1 MYFIRTEKN
10 EFTNEKSVSTIS
22 VETAINEMKELF
34 RNNDYDFSETKK
46 SCLFVKS
53 DIDENYDEFKNV
65 SIKFEPVLEELPT
78 LQADKE

>member
-22 VETAINEMKELF
+22 IETAVNEMEELF
-34 RNNDYDFSETKK
+34 RNVDFDFSETKK

-53 DIDENYDEFKNV
+53 DINTDYDEFKSV
-65 SIKFEPVLEELPT
+65 SIKFEPVLEDLPA
-78 LQADKE
+78 LKADKE